1 MWIAISLMPDAY
13 VFCLCLISTQLA
25 GSPYSSPLSECSW
38 QSAYRHLKASDTSS
52 LRPQSAYRLFLMTYV
67 LWLTVRLMP
76 DAFVHA
82 IPDAFVVCRPGKLLR
97 RSLPVG
103 CLLRTVVRLD
113 SNKHI
118 AYVHVLWRMPLPY
131 V

>member
-1 MWIAISLMPDAY
+1 
-13 VFCLCLISTQLA
+13 
-25 GSPYSSPLSECSW
+25 
-38 QSAYRHLKASDTSS
+38 
-52 LRPQSAYRLFLMTYV
+52 
-67 LWLTVRLMP
+67 
-76 DAFVHA
+76 
-82 IPDAFVVCRPGKLLR
+82 
-97 RSLPVG
+97 LPVG